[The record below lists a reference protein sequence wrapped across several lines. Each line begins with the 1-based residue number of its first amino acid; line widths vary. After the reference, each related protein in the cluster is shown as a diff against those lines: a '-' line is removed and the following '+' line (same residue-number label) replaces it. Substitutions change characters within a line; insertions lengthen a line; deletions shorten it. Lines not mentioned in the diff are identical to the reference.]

1 MRSEGKHRLGLILH
15 FAGLL
20 ALAAVTSWLVSLL
33 NLHPWLHA
41 FLVFASTKIL
51 ADIIASLFKIR
62 KKKYTFFEDYLR
74 EIILFFAVAVICV
87 LAVAAVQQ
95 YLQGVIWLPLL
106 AAAIVTIWR

>member
-1 MRSEGKHRLGLILH
+1 MRSEGKRRLGLILH

-20 ALAAVTSWLVSLL
+20 ALAAVTSWLLGLL
-33 NLHPWLHA
+33 NLHPWLNA
-41 FLVFASTKIL
+41 FLVFAATKIL
-51 ADIIASLFKIR
+51 ADIIAFLFKIG
-62 KKKYTFFEDYLR
+62 KNKYIFFEDYVR

-95 YLQGVIWLPLL
+95 YFGGVIWLPLL